1 MAGGPYDG
9 RTSATCLTRVEGRG
23 PGQLEADPEGVGLVP
38 VAAARGMVVDVAIH
52 NPKASDHGEQPHAHV
67 LLASR
72 RIEPVGFTALVGD
85 LLRDAA
91 PPLCPRPGDP
101 PPDHRTAHRRHDG
114 RAHWQAT
121 TTGVAA
127 IKPSRPQDG
136 PWTPQPGGLD
146 PTAATRG
153 YSQDSTA
160 VLSNS
165 GS

>member
-1 MAGGPYDG
+1 MAGGRDYGGAP
-9 RTSATCLTRVEGRG
+9 ATRPTR
-23 PGQLEADPEGVGLVP
+23 
-38 VAAARGMVVDVAIH
+38 
-52 NPKASDHGEQPHAHV
+52 GE
-67 LLASR
+67 R
-72 RIEPVGFTALVGD
+72 RAPP
-85 LLRDAA
+85 

-127 IKPSRPQDG
+127 IRPSRPQDG

-153 YSQDSTA
+153 YSRDSTA

-165 GS
+165 